1 MFLHSMSEHN
11 LKRKLILLLY
21 HLFRQINQ
29 AELQE
34 RNKKERRVLKD
45 KIDCKENYIQIK
57 IVFIKV
63 NYFG

>member
-21 HLFRQINQ
+21 HHFRQINQ

-45 KIDCKENYIQIK
+45 KIDCKENYIRIK
-57 IVFIKV
+57 IVFIQI
-63 NYFG
+63 NYFR